1 MTSADEM
8 NVRVRT
14 ATPADQSFLYKLNR
28 EAYEPL
34 AARLFGSWDEI
45 AQRARFDAKILQLQF
60 RIVVFESQ
68 PVGAISSS
76 EHRDHVLLHEIMIL
90 PEFQGR
96 GIGSVVLRRELR
108 SVEDIG
114 KPLRLHTSRLNQA
127 QEFYRRHGFVETGR
141 DEMFIN
147 MENAGQ

>member
-14 ATPADQSFLYKLNR
+14 ATSADHAFLHALSR

-34 AARLFGSWDEI
+34 AMRLFGLWDE
-45 AQRARFDAKILQLQF
+45 AGQKARLEAKILQLQF
-60 RIVVFESQ
+60 RIVEFAGQ

-76 EHRDHVLLHEIMIL
+76 EHGDHVRLHEMMIL
-90 PEFQGR
+90 PGFQGR

-108 SVEDIG
+108 RAEAIG
-114 KPLRLHTSRLNQA
+114 KPLRLHTSRLNRA

-141 DEMFIN
+141 DEMFID